1 MSGEFWLGTLLSIP
15 IGVGTGL
22 AIAPVQRWLDSYGKY
37 RSLGRTKR
45 MRADYEEAHYFFT
58 YPHRMTH
65 YFLNRAIELLRWTMF
80 VGLGFGGV
88 MLMKPTP
95 LTGWTQY
102 FQWLLPFGLLLSVV
116 FFSQEVNRLHAI
128 YYRVEF
134 FGEYREK
141 VLKALPDLEKIS

>member
-1 MSGEFWLGTLLSIP
+1 
-15 IGVGTGL
+15 
-22 AIAPVQRWLDSYGKY
+22 
-37 RSLGRTKR
+37 
-45 MRADYEEAHYFFT
+45 
-58 YPHRMTH
+58 
-65 YFLNRAIELLRWTMF
+65 
-80 VGLGFGGV
+80 

-102 FQWLLPFGLLLSVV
+102 FQWLFPFGLLLSVI

-141 VLKALPDLEKIS
+141 VLKALPDLEKIA